1 MNRVVPKPAPA
12 SSLRRRCAVVPVLA
26 LSLLAATAA
35 MAESVGQVSLL
46 IGDAELVHADGRRS
60 ALTRAAEI
68 HVGDRIETGA
78 NGHVHLRFVDKAAV
92 SIRPDST
99 LQVQAYHYDAQ
110 QPGASEVRLKLER
123 GSSRSISGAA
133 TEFDKSRFRLN
144 TPIAAIG
151 VRGTDFVVQSD
162 LQGVRATVADGAIVV
177 TPYGAACSAAGLG
190 PCSGLDSR
198 ELSAGMG
205 RLMAEVRPGDRSTQL
220 VATADMAYLSSALSG
235 DRRDEDG
242 QREAL
247 AAARASGLL
256 AAEPTR
262 AQQQRGNDRTAA
274 EMLTLAAVKVPDL
287 NRAPSLDSQLVWGRW
302 AILPATNDRLTVP
315 FSLARL
321 DRHVTVADQEAGL
334 FRANQTVPGEQ
345 FPTTLAGTVQF
356 RLTRASATYESPR
369 GLEAAHVMAG
379 NLTVDFTRRNFAT
392 ALDLTSASGVPGSLR
407 MAGDIRNDGIFSVV
421 DTTQRVAGAIAFDG
435 KEAGYLFET
444 GSLGQL
450 FRGRTLWGVGP

>member
-1 MNRVVPKPAPA
+1 MVPA
-12 SSLRRRCAVVPVLA
+12 LTLA
-26 LSLLAATAA
+26 LLSAGVAA
-35 MAESVGQVSLL
+35 AESVGHVSLL
-46 IGDAELVHADGRRS
+46 IGNAEVVHADGRRS
-60 ALTRAAEI
+60 ALTRSAEI

-78 NGHVHLRFVDKAAV
+78 NGHVHVQFIDKGAV
-92 SIRPDST
+92 SIRPDSS
-99 LQVQAYHYDAQ
+99 LQVQAYQYDAQ
-110 QPGASEVRLKLER
+110 RPADSEVRLKLER
-123 GSSRSISGAA
+123 GSGRSLSGAA

-162 LQGVRATVADGAIVV
+162 LHGVRATVADGAIVV

-190 PCSGLDSR
+190 PCAGMDSR

-220 VATADMAYLSSALSG
+220 VAASDIAYLSTALSG
-235 DRRDEDG
+235 ERREHDDDQG
-242 QREAL
+242 EAL
-247 AAARASGLL
+247 TAARASGLL

-302 AILPATNDRLTVP
+302 AMLPGTNDRLTVP

-321 DRHVTVADQEAGL
+321 DRHVTVADYDAGL

-345 FPTTLAGTVQF
+345 FPTSLAGTVQF
-356 RLTRASATYESPR
+356 RLSRATATFESSR
-369 GLEAAHVMAG
+369 GMEAASVLAG
-379 NLTVDFTRRNFAT
+379 NLTIDFTRRQFAT
-392 ALDLTSASGVPGSLR
+392 GLDLASASGVSGTLR
-407 MAGDIRNDGIFSVV
+407 MAGDIRNDGIFAVTDS
-421 DTTQRVAGAIAFDG
+421 TQRVAGAIAFDG

-444 GSLGQL
+444 GSVGQM
-450 FRGRTLWGVGP
+450 FRGRTLWGAGP